1 MFTEA
6 VQAAQDA
13 PIANEL
19 MQDDDVDG
27 STRGDDDDDLI

>member
-1 MFTEA
+1 MFTEV

-19 MQDDDVDG
+19 MQDDDVDS
-27 STRGDDDDDLI
+27 STHGDDDDDLI